1 MFFHKTIHLAPL
13 AGLIGLRR
21 RNVHV
26 YCYIL
31 RLAIIILILAYFTL
45 IRPKITIFTLQNA
58 LNSPWEVGI
67 GMTHAIIALYLH
79 YRQNDQ
85 SL

>member
-13 AGLIGLRR
+13 GLIGLRR
-21 RNVHV
+21 KNVHV
-26 YCYIL
+26 YLYIL
-31 RLAIIILILAYFTL
+31 QLAIIILILAYFTL
-45 IRPKITIFTLQNA
+45 VRPKIFLRKRIYLF
-58 LNSPWEVGI
+58 WVGI
-67 GMTHAIIALYLH
+67 GMTHASMYLH